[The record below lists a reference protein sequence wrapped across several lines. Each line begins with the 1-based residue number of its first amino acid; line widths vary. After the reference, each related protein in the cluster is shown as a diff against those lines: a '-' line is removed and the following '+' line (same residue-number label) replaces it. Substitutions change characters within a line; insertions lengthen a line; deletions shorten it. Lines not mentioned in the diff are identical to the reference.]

1 MKETYYSPELKERT
15 QDMSVNTTERAI
27 AKLLKLGFKSDQ
39 PDWSILVR
47 LAKSGVPIAAPTRSK
62 N

>member
-1 MKETYYSPELKERT
+1 
-15 QDMSVNTTERAI
+15 MSVNTTERAI

-47 LAKSGVPIAAPTRSK
+47 LAKSGVPIVAPTRSK